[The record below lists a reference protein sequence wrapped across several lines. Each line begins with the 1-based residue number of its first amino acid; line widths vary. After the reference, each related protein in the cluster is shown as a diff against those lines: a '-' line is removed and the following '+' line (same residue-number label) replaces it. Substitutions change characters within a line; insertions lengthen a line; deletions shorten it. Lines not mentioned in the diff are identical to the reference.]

1 MTVQKIL
8 QTDSYYV
15 DYASDEGRL
24 FLVRTIGSLSGGTR
38 VKVVGGDPNYDKLQ
52 VSGKVVV
59 EVKTAPF
66 RKTVEHVVEVTLDD
80 LVIRRMACHPDA
92 LNKNQPRP
100 RAERRREIRG
110 VQNVLANLKRESQIK

>member
-1 MTVQKIL
+1 MQKIL
-8 QTDSYYV
+8 RTNPYYV
-15 DYASDEGRL
+15 DHASQAGRL
-24 FLVRTIGSLSGGTR
+24 YLTRTIGSLSGGTR
-38 VKVVGGDPNYDKLQ
+38 VKLVESNPGYDRMK

-66 RKTVEHVVEVTLDD
+66 RKVVDHVVEVTLDD
-80 LVIRRMACHPDA
+80 LVIRRMAQHPDA

-110 VQNVLANLKRESQIK
+110 VKNVLDKLKQREGK